1 LSKPKQRDKG
11 SGKEQYHVQSKNYW
25 NWVDRINFDVEFY
38 RYRMCA
44 LPWSSQTASPSSTAG
59 DRTTSAGDRETPA
72 DPAGAGK
79 ASSRQTGVSASSSGK
94 THAAKGQGGQTGGR
108 PAAPSITAAGST
120 KIQETVK
127 RPTPAYRTSAY

>member
-1 LSKPKQRDKG
+1 MSKVKTIGIGSIVLTLMLSFVATG
-11 SGKEQYHVQSKNYW
+11 CVHYHGYPP
-25 NWVDRINFDVEFY
+25 
-38 RYRMCA
+38 A
-44 LPWSSQTASPSSTAG
+44 ASPSSTAG
-59 DRTTSAGDRETPA
+59 DRKTSAGDRATPACDRTTSAGDRKTSA

>member
-1 LSKPKQRDKG
+1 MSKVKTIGIGSIVLTLMLSFIATGCVHYHGHRRPPRRVVQPVIVKPQ
-11 SGKEQYHVQSKNYW
+11 
-25 NWVDRINFDVEFY
+25 
-38 RYRMCA
+38 
-44 LPWSSQTASPSSTAG
+44 PAG